1 MESNRSST
9 TSLEKYKV
17 NRAITAQQV
26 RLIDQ
31 NGEALGIVP
40 IRVAQNKAN
49 EVGLDLVEVSPNAA
63 PPVCKIIDY
72 GKLKYELQKKK
83 SEAKKK
89 QKTVE
94 IKEVKFTL
102 AIGEHDYQVKLNSIT
117 RFINDGNKVKV
128 TLKFRGREISK
139 QEFGIKI
146 LERIIEDVKTV
157 AKNEGKPQLEGRQ
170 MMMLLT
176 PLASASSTSV
186 AAVQNQQQPS
196 RREQSN

>member
-1 MESNRSST
+1 MESSRSSF
-9 TSLEKYKV
+9 TSSEKYRV

-40 IRVAQNKAN
+40 IRVAQSKAN
-49 EVGLDLVEVSPNAA
+49 EAGLDLVEVSPNAN

-89 QKTVE
+89 QKIIE
-94 IKEVKFTL
+94 IKEVKFTP
-102 AIGEHDYQVKLNSIT
+102 AIGEHDYQVKLSSIM
-117 RFINDGNKVKV
+117 RFIKEGNKVKI

-139 QEFGIKI
+139 QEFGVKI
-146 LERIIEDVKTV
+146 LERIIEDVKSI

-170 MMMLLT
+170 MMMILT
-176 PLASASSTSV
+176 PSASSPIP
-186 AAVQNQQQPS
+186 QQSKP
-196 RREQSN
+196 EKPKTDE